1 MKIAFVQDI
10 IQFSVPL
17 GTTLIAG
24 SLRHAGHEVE
34 VYVVEN
40 NLDKTLNELDQYKPD
55 AVAFSVITGSHL
67 EYIKIARTIKQKF
80 NIPIIWGG
88 PHATF
93 FPKIIEEDYADA
105 VCVGEGED
113 ATLEFA
119 NAFDNEEKKI
129 PTNIPNFW
137 VKRDGVIHRNAIRP
151 RNKSLDDLPYA
162 ARDLF
167 FNKFPMLKN
176 HG

>member
-1 MKIAFVQDI
+1 MRIAFVQDI

-17 GTTLIAG
+17 GTALIAG
-24 SLRHAGHEVE
+24 SLRHGGHKVE
-34 VYVVEN
+34 VYIVDN
-40 NLDKTLNELDQYKPD
+40 NLDKTINDLKQFKPD

-67 EYIKIARTIKQKF
+67 EYIKIARTIKNQL

-113 ATLEFA
+113 AA
-119 NAFDNEEKKI
+119 NLAHFLLSKNSSWI
-129 PTNIPNFW
+129 TGQIIG
-137 VKRDGVIHRNAIRP
+137 VDGGRAAI
-151 RNKSLDDLPYA
+151 A
-162 ARDLF
+162 
-167 FNKFPMLKN
+167 
-176 HG
+176 